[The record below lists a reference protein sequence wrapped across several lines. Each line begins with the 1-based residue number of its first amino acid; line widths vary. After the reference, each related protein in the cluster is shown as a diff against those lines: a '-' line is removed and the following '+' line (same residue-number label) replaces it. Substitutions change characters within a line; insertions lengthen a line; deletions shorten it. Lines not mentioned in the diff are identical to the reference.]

1 MSIQHGKMNSSD
13 HATVKVT
20 SVYSS
25 NSKYIQGIQADSR
38 KAMQN
43 YGMTQ
48 TQHSDPFSVVHKFQ
62 HANSLDKSE
71 KLQAAR
77 AYRAEQRPYKDVSI
91 STGLGLRASAQAASL
106 EAKASYYESIAKY
119 KNLTPRTVSADIV
132 HGVDTAVRKVGVNA
146 NKAAGDD
153 IGAKT
158 AATAVSAAAASYA
171 SFRLAQKIA
180 PTTIEV
186 AKKAPHMVGKAA
198 DTIQK
203 IAKSKIY
210 IPSVAAAKVAAAAKN
225 KVQTTV
231 QAAKKTAAAVKK
243 TATAAK
249 NATVKTIRIVR
260 GMSPA
265 KVVKVTKK
273 AIETIR
279 KQGLKAA
286 LAGIK
291 KSVNIGGRLA
301 AKGFVKGITKARRV
315 AIPKAMKLGGLA
327 TAGLGSKLAGSDDM
341 MVQGLGNAVKGAKT
355 AVSVGKTATKAT
367 VKTAKTAVKG
377 GVKTAKT
384 TVKAIKYIKSN
395 GLKKSL
401 AKAFQKGGRSIVNMA
416 INAVRSLGT
425 KVLVPLI
432 LIAVTLDIFMT
443 VVGGGG
449 SIIVSMFSGV
459 FSIFDEFGEA
469 EEIEVEGYVDSCI
482 VAEDGSGLRSDFV
495 NQVVNM
501 ANDEMLKHDNPVNNM
516 TVSRDDGNG
525 SVSGYL
531 KLEEVEDHI
540 NQKEYKAIT
549 ADEISNLFY
558 SKDDI
563 VKLIEPFFQ
572 ATMFTEYEMYDKV
585 PTNINAQNEVADL
598 FWSMVGTEPHE
609 PQTNYCDYPASCGSV
624 HATDSCMNYKIEY
637 HTDNEF
643 HCATCDTIK
652 YYCNGHQQS
661 HTEQYYSCNG
671 HQQSVCKGH
680 TFKDGTITKTIY
692 HTRYTITEYAPTGDD
707 KYLYDDYKIDGEYNG
722 FYSCQK
728 KCAEDGT
735 YFEVSQVSHG
745 DPITEGCWD
754 YTIRTNT
761 VEDENTKCNGGLAMN
776 TPCSNCRREVH
787 CSGHRVCKG
796 HVKENMEIGLNGI
809 YEILHYRFIP
819 AITKAR
825 YDEQM
830 YRADY
835 YYDMNRVGAE
845 DAYHDAQDACS
856 TLLENY
862 DILLEILAENESGTR
877 PMDAKELSKI
887 EWYDS
892 TRAGNDVVSSKALSA
907 FKNQVDSET
916 YWGKTSGGA
925 QSDYF
930 TDWNASF
937 VWYIMSNS
945 GSRGHWYIGDSGLTC
960 SDTDIMSITS
970 KLETS
975 YHWQPNTY
983 RNIAEGDVVVMSY
996 NLGIVMGRDADY
1008 IYVIEGNNGDAVR
1021 LMRYPL
1027 DSYFIKG
1034 YYLMS

>member
-301 AKGFVKGITKARRV
+301 AKGLVKGITKARRV
-315 AIPKAMKLGGLA
+315 AIPKGMKLGGLV

-643 HCATCDTIK
+643 HCASCDK
-652 YYCNGHQQS
+652 VQYYCEGHNHSHSETEYFCNGHFQTVCHGHKV
-661 HTEQYYSCNG
+661 HTPA
-671 HQQSVCKGH
+671 
-680 TFKDGTITKTIY
+680 GTITYY
-692 HTRYTITEYAPTGDD
+692 HTKYYTTTSSTVSENDRTLFEGEVY
-707 KYLYDDYKIDGEYNG
+707 GEYNG
-722 FYSCQK
+722 FKQCTSQYRD
-728 KCAEDGT
+728 DGEYYDLMT
-735 YFEVSQVSHG
+735 WWHNSANMG
-745 DPITEGCWD
+745 DCWD
-754 YTIRTNT
+754 YRTET
-761 VEDENTKCNGGLAMN
+761 TDFDDGTTYCNNGLAMS
-776 TPCSNCRREVH
+776 TPCTNSRREVR